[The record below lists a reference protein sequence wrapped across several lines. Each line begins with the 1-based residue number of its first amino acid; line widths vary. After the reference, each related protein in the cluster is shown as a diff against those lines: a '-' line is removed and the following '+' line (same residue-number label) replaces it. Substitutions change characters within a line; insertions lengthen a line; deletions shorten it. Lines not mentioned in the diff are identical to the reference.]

1 MESNV
6 HSLTNLFAQLGLPSD
21 AADIQNFIQSHRPL
35 DAQVVLSDAPFW
47 TATQA
52 KFLRDQITNDADWAG
67 VVDKLNT
74 SLR

>member
-1 MESNV
+1 VESNL
-6 HSLTNLFAQLGLPSD
+6 HSLTNLFAQLGLPSSE
-21 AADIQNFIQSHRPL
+21 ADIQTFIQSHRPL
-35 DAQVVLSDAPFW
+35 DAQVKLSDAPFW

-74 SLR
+74 CLR